1 LSYNQVVSSVST
13 KTSFKCASITGC
25 LWITQIG
32 ASSNDVLAQTLNL
45 AIGGLTNIAYVD
57 NIDAVGIKT
66 FYDAEFDS
74 QVAEILQN
82 TTQMQL
88 KTTNGNI
95 FIDNLL
101 L

>member
-1 LSYNQVVSSVST
+1 MTT
-13 KTSFKCASITGC
+13 KTTFTCTSITGC

-32 ASSNDVLAQTLNL
+32 TLSNDVLPQTLNL
-45 AIGGLTNIAYVD
+45 IIGGFTNIPYVD
-57 NIDAVGIKT
+57 NIDAIAIKT

-74 QVAEILQN
+74 QVEDILQN
-82 TTQMQL
+82 TTQIQL

-101 L
+101 F